1 MCTQILGISISILW
15 VDSLLVEI
23 PWNNAEIYE
32 IIFVL
37 SYQYLPTG
45 GGVNLEF
52 LFSFLIAVL
61 GGVACRY
68 IIK

>member
-15 VDSLLVEI
+15 VDFLLLEI

-52 LFSFLIAVL
+52 LFSF
-61 GGVACRY
+61 
-68 IIK
+68 